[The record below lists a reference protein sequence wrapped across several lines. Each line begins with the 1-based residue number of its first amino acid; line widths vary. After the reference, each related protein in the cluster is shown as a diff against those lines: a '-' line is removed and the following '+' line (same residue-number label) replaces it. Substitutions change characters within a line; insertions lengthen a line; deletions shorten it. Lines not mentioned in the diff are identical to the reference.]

1 MRVLIIVLNN
11 TDYLEEV
18 LSLLV
23 KHNVKGATILES
35 QGMASSIV
43 NNDITNIPLFGSLKT
58 LLQDRHPYNKTIFTV
73 INNQEKLHKVV
84 GAIQNLLKD
93 ERKPDGCFMFTVP
106 VGETFC

>member
-43 NNDITNIPLFGSLKT
+43 NNDITNIPYLAHLK
-58 LLQDRHPYNKTIFTV
+58 PCYKTVTHI
-73 INNQEKLHKVV
+73 INNIHRHKQSREI
-84 GAIQNLLKD
+84 A
-93 ERKPDGCFMFTVP
+93 
-106 VGETFC
+106 